1 MRKLKITSFMKEAR
15 YLFAFLCLIHFS
27 AYADKLG
34 DSTYPPSPDLESAE
48 LVQAQKFLCE
58 FKICINTPFAVKYKT
73 GMKHVGY
80 FQKNPP
86 EIWIEKNLNTINKKL
101 VLVHELSHVYRNSYN
116 SKETR
121 WLDEGLAKFWE
132 YKFSNELW
140 PVSYNTRFKKNPVL
154 FLSNDE
160 KHYGKDGEGYI
171 SSFYFI
177 IYLYDHFGGEALV
190 QKLMMSELSG
200 WDNITNAINE
210 LRHEGLVKIPPEF
223 TTPFA
228 IFKHLAVA
236 LWTNEA
242 YAAKYGLFYLNLNF
256 EPMSLIAKP
265 NYTSTHHR
273 KHLGLSSEDSWIFY
287 SQPKKDQKLVVQK
300 MTSHNNVLN
309 SPLNQSLMF
318 SILSFNPMTIKTH
331 DHNSSDFLESLD
343 ESTKVFIEAHLNSS
357 SLDH

>member
-1 MRKLKITSFMKEAR
+1 MKEA
-15 YLFAFLCLIHFS
+15 LFRFLILSMCLVGS
-27 AYADKLG
+27 TTLSQTLDS
-34 DSTYPPSPDLESAE
+34 STYPPSPDLESAE
-48 LVQAQKFLCE
+48 LVQAQNFLCE

-116 SKETR
+116 SKEIR

-200 WDNITNAINE
+200 WDSITNAINE
-210 LRHEGLVKIPPEF
+210 LRHEGLVKIPPEI

-287 SQPKKDQKLVVQK
+287 SQPQKKLELI
-300 MTSHNNVLN
+300 VLKKN
-309 SPLNQSLMF
+309 KDHEAQNLYYNQSLLF
-318 SILSFNPMTIKTH
+318 SILNYNPLSIETH
-331 DHNSSDFLESLD
+331 DQENPDLLD
-343 ESTKVFIEAHLNSS
+343 NRDPNAKVLIQVHLNSK
-357 SLDH
+357 H